1 MHVQVGDIVSH
12 KTKLLT
18 SRSSTATCSWQCD
31 VENTMYRYAI
41 FVGILR
47 FVALVKK
54 WISVRI

>member
-31 VENTMYRYAI
+31 VENTMYAI
-41 FVGILR
+41 FVGNLR